1 MVNGIALIMAQGV
14 PLLNLFNL
22 IYLDITAALAFDIA

>member
-1 MVNGIALIMAQGV
+1 MVGATALIMAQGV

-22 IYLDITAALAFDIA
+22 TYLDITAALAFDIA